1 MDDDR
6 AYVVQR
12 LIHDH
17 LKSPSLRHIRDGHA
31 VHRLAHD
38 IIRQLDRTGA
48 LWQKWEGQREV
59 LLKAAAASWIP
70 VEDLRDYLNRMPG
83 PRLTTTDVE
92 QRMRAFHE
100 EPYASYPN
108 EELREG
114 CLTIYER
121 EKAEGTEMPAI
132 VGALQEHVEQE
143 EERLRREVMEA
154 YRRQQEEAR
163 IALEQRFLSG
173 ADCKWTPV
181 NRSKEL
187 YSRING
193 RTYRLAPTDGKKLKL
208 QRIVSIDDENGIFIG
223 VYGSRRDVTKALEQ
237 IAYQPE
243 PLR

>member
-6 AYVVQR
+6 VYVVQS

-31 VHRLAHD
+31 VHNLAHG
-38 IIRQLDRTGA
+38 IIGRLDRRGA

-92 QRMRAFHE
+92 QRMRAFQE

-108 EELREG
+108 EELRKG

-132 VGALQEHVEQE
+132 VGALQQHVEQE
-143 EERLRREVMEA
+143 EERLRRELVET
-154 YRRQQEEAR
+154 YRRRQEEAR

-187 YSRING
+187 YCRING
-193 RTYRLAPTDGKKLKL
+193 RTYRLAPADGKKLKL
-208 QRIVSIDDENGIFIG
+208 QRIVSIDDENGILIG